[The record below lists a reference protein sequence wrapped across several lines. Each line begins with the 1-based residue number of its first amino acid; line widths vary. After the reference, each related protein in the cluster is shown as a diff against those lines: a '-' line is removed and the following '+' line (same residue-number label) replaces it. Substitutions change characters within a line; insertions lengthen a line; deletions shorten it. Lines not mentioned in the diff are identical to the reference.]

1 MVVHVILWNKRKL
14 IQKWISIYPRAEGLA
29 AEIKELQGQL
39 ADYNTVR
46 KSFFSLKL
54 YSYMYFKTVHPYM

>member
-1 MVVHVILWNKRKL
+1 M
-14 IQKWISIYPRAEGLA
+14 QKWISIYPRAEGLA

-46 KSFFSLKL
+46 KSFFNLKL
-54 YSYMYFKTVHPYM
+54 YSYMNFKTVHP